1 MADLDPRLDGRLQ
14 SFLDEIKA
22 QRVPPRLAG
31 FRPAAARPGRK
42 LLNFVAG
49 ATGIVVIATSIAVFA
64 AELNG
69 HRDTAPP
76 SPGGHATATGIPG
89 PTPTATSSSE
99 PTATLITPTPP
110 STTVSL
116 RPTLPDDYKVTAADR
131 VLIPVTY
138 GSGSETLPTF
148 TLAPNVTI
156 YVEDGCISRSSKGN
170 SVTLVGGRLFG
181 VDSQYQ
187 CASPTGANGASSSS
201 GGYGNA
207 GGRVTVKVEADP
219 SVNWVLLIFEGP
231 PPTQWSWSTPGPT
244 P

>member
-1 MADLDPRLDGRLQ
+1 MSDLDPRLDGRLQ
-14 SFLDEIKA
+14 SFLDEIRA
-22 QRVPPRLAG
+22 QRIPPRLAG
-31 FRPAAARPGRK
+31 FRPASARPGRK
-42 LLNFVAG
+42 VLNFIAG
-49 ATGIVVIATSIAVFA
+49 ATGALVIAASIAVFA

-69 HRDTAPP
+69 HHNTGSP
-76 SPGGHATATGIPG
+76 SPVGLSTATTTPG
-89 PTPTATSSSE
+89 PTVSATTSPE
-99 PTATLITPTPP
+99 PTAAPSTASATATPP

-116 RPTLPDDYKVTAADR
+116 RPKLPSDYRLTAAYR

-148 TLAPNVTI
+148 TLAPNVTL

-181 VDSQYQ
+181 VEGQYQ

-201 GGYGNA
+201 GGYAKA

-219 SVNWVLLIFEGP
+219 SVYWVLLIFEGP
-231 PPTQWSWSTPGPT
+231 PPTGPN